1 MIDANVV
8 IGVSIAL
15 AGAVFLNVGKGLEK
29 MKVHVFAQGWA
40 MFRSPHNKD
49 LGVWLLGMSLT
60 FSFGI
65 SQWIAMRFVD
75 NPSLIT
81 AMNGFGLVALV
92 LFAIKIIGEHIT
104 RRELVGIGIIV
115 ISTVIMAYFQ
125 APTKAYSD
133 FNTTAL
139 VVGALIPLGLFGILS
154 AYALKTGRMWG
165 FAFGGLSGSF
175 NAIPSMLLKISWLI
189 VGHEASVIAQLR
201 HPYLYVALLMGIVAT
216 ATTQVGFWRDR
227 AIIVVPTFISL
238 NMIVPAVLEYF
249 IFGVSLQL
257 VQYLAMAGVIGGV
270 IFLSLSTPEAVL
282 AVKVEQRATAGKG
295 PPV

>member
-1 MIDANVV
+1 MVDANVV

-15 AGAVFLNVGKGLEK
+15 TGAVFLNVGKGLEK

-49 LGVWLLGMSLT
+49 LGVWLLGMCLT

-65 SQWIAMRFVD
+65 SQWIALRFVD

-92 LFAIKIIGEHIT
+92 LFAIRVLGEHVS
-104 RRELVGIGIIV
+104 RRELVGIAIIV
-115 ISTVIMAYFQ
+115 VSTVAMAYFQ
-125 APTKAYSD
+125 APAEPYSD
-133 FNTTAL
+133 FNTPAL
-139 VVGALIPLGLFGILS
+139 LVGTLIPLALFGLLCV
-154 AYALKTGRMWG
+154 YAVKTGRMWG
-165 FAFGGLSGSF
+165 FAFGGLSGSC
-175 NAIPSMLLKISWLI
+175 NAIPSLLLKISWVV
-189 VGHEASVIAQLR
+189 VGHEASVFAQLR
-201 HPYLYVALLMGIVAT
+201 HPYLYLALTLGIVAT

-227 AIIVVPTFISL
+227 AIVVVPTFISL
-238 NMIVPAVLEYF
+238 NMVVPAIFEFF

-257 VQYLAMAGVIGGV
+257 VQYVAMAGVIAGV

-282 AVKVEQRATAGKG
+282 AVKVKQADAAE
-295 PPV
+295 